1 MTNLVY
7 LPISLNNANAYESDI
22 KACSEIYH
30 MNSVIQINKI
40 AEIIDGELQ
49 LDYPLYSVVQKS
61 GYHNLRLDRS
71 IFSLKSINQVLILCE
86 IWIKTDSIEYIDKKI
101 QEWIKHKQL

>member
-1 MTNLVY
+1 MTNLAY
-7 LPISLNNANAYESDI
+7 LPISLENANAYESDI

-40 AEIIDGELQ
+40 AEVIDGELQ
-49 LDYPLYSVVQKS
+49 LDYPLYSIVKKS
-61 GYHNLRLDRS
+61 GYHNLMLDRS
-71 IFSLKSINQVLILCE
+71 IFILKSINQVLILCE
-86 IWIKTDSIEYIDKKI
+86 IWTKTESIEDIDKKI